1 MQNLE
6 KILHDRGNR
15 LRVTLGESGKLLFS
29 GEPVSIVIVSLDD
42 LSDFNLRVIFYGQ
55 VSNNIILFNKLLK
68 LLKILIVVLGK
79 L

>member
-6 KILHDRGNR
+6 KILHYRGNR
-15 LRVTLGESGKLLFS
+15 LRVNLGESGKLLFS

-55 VSNNIILFNKLLK
+55 VSNHIILFNKLLK